1 MPCPHFK
8 ITITQRSKGQS
19 AVAGAAYQSGE
30 KLFSE
35 YDLKWKSYAEK
46 QGIIYTEIML
56 PGNAPPEY
64 SDRNTLWNSVE
75 KNEKQWNSQL
85 ARRIVLALPREVTA
99 DQYPAMLQDF
109 CREHFVSQGMCVDF
123 SIHDKGD
130 GNPHA
135 HIMLT
140 MRAMDELGKWL
151 PKSRKVYDLDENGNR
166 IRLPSGNWKSHKE
179 DTVDWNDQSKA
190 EIWRHGWEVVTNDY
204 LERNNRPERVDLRSF
219 ERQGI
224 DLAPTI
230 HLGPA
235 VTQMEKR
242 GIETDMGNL
251 NREIKQVNR
260 ALLVIRKLLAD
271 LQSWIEE
278 LREKRNRLIEEMHEP
293 TLPELLT
300 QYLDARRDERS
311 DWPVSG
317 QRKGTTMDL
326 QKVSHAV
333 VYLQEHEIST
343 PEDLQKHLDEKQT
356 VFDDLDGQ
364 IHDKEKRL
372 RDIQSQIK
380 AWDSVDRLLPIHHEY
395 IKIGWKSKKEKFYQ
409 AHKAEIDEYSKA
421 FSLLI
426 KLYPDKKV
434 PISSLRAELEKLPTE
449 IADLKPQLDAVK
461 ADLDELKTVRAII
474 TPPEEKPQETRE
486 TKIIVTQAPKEKASL
501 IDRLHEKQEYVKER
515 DRQTPPKKSQSHSWE
530 NEL

>member
-1 MPCPHFK
+1 
-8 ITITQRSKGQS
+8 
-19 AVAGAAYQSGE
+19 
-30 KLFSE
+30 
-35 YDLKWKSYAEK
+35 
-46 QGIIYTEIML
+46 
-56 PGNAPPEY
+56 
-64 SDRNTLWNSVE
+64 
-75 KNEKQWNSQL
+75 
-85 ARRIVLALPREVTA
+85 
-99 DQYPAMLQDF
+99 
-109 CREHFVSQGMCVDF
+109 
-123 SIHDKGD
+123 
-130 GNPHA
+130 
-135 HIMLT
+135 
-140 MRAMDELGKWL
+140 
-151 PKSRKVYDLDENGNR
+151 
-166 IRLPSGNWKSHKE
+166 
-179 DTVDWNDQSKA
+179 
-190 EIWRHGWEVVTNDY
+190 
-204 LERNNRPERVDLRSF
+204 
-219 ERQGI
+219 
-224 DLAPTI
+224 
-230 HLGPA
+230 
-235 VTQMEKR
+235 
-242 GIETDMGNL
+242 
-251 NREIKQVNR
+251 
-260 ALLVIRKLLAD
+260 
-271 LQSWIEE
+271 
-278 LREKRNRLIEEMHEP
+278 
-293 TLPELLT
+293 
-300 QYLDARRDERS
+300 
-311 DWPVSG
+311 
-317 QRKGTTMDL
+317 MDL